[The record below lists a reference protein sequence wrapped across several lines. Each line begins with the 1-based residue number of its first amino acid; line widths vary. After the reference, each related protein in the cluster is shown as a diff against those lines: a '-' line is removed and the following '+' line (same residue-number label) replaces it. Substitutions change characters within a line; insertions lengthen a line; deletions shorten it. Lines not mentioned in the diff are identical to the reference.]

1 MNQFLS
7 QENQEEEKKG
17 SKQNIN
23 NSQRTKIRFC
33 QNCGSK
39 LDERDLFCTQCG
51 GKVEIVQDVQN
62 IEQESQIEEKHELQV
77 SSDRMNAILNA
88 RKDFKSTFSED
99 IKNFTKEINSSTKEV
114 AILQNRKITR
124 TDSRL
129 GYYLSQDRAK
139 KEYLIIESIE
149 GNQVAG
155 KIRDLLDN
163 SKYGNE
169 FFSGTIDGDTFEIN
183 GIQRENSNCNFI
195 WDLHFTGQISENTI
209 SGTWK
214 RINDHSETMV
224 YKKIL

>member
-99 IKNFTKEINSSTKEV
+99 IKNF
-114 AILQNRKITR
+114 
-124 TDSRL
+124 
-129 GYYLSQDRAK
+129 AK
-139 KEYLIIESIE
+139 
-149 GNQVAG
+149 
-155 KIRDLLDN
+155 
-163 SKYGNE
+163 
-169 FFSGTIDGDTFEIN
+169 
-183 GIQRENSNCNFI
+183 
-195 WDLHFTGQISENTI
+195 SENHQ
-209 SGTWK
+209 
-214 RINDHSETMV
+214 N
-224 YKKIL
+224 